1 MLSYPTKYRYATKTG
16 STKSDNY
23 VIGYNPHYVIS
34 VWSGSDEG
42 KEIVNSNISKKIFQD
57 LANELANT
65 YEEKWYKIGNSRI
78 VEYRV
83 NPISGELSSLGSNY
97 YINIR

>member
-1 MLSYPTKYRYATKTG
+1 M
-16 STKSDNY
+16 
-23 VIGYNPHYVIS
+23 
-34 VWSGSDEG
+34 WSGSDEG